1 MSEVREARNSETEAE
16 VTTFCDV
23 RFYKLGNDTPSG
35 TEVVAANFD
44 QLRFEASRP
53 MTDDEVAKLMQIL
66 GFAWKVTVRGERMLT
81 FKRNGQNA
89 VIVYV
94 SISSSASRSPFERF
108 DEFVNSL
115 NDYIADGSTVKRDG
129 SQLVTGID
137 NLSVTVWADDV
148 YQELPLD
155 TPKLQ
160 KLANRPSPFAA
171 ESLSG
176 KSRDEIVRKLTALV
190 SIKDS
195 LTAGEQDILTMA
207 HDLMAV
213 AADAEKRAKDAEAKL
228 DAARAALSA

>member
-1 MSEVREARNSETEAE
+1 MSETVEARNSETEAE

-23 RFYKLGNDTPSG
+23 PFYKLGNDTPSG
-35 TEVVAANFD
+35 SPVVAAHFD
-44 QLRFEASRP
+44 ALRFEASRP
-53 MTDDEVAKLMQIL
+53 MTDAEVQHLMQIL
-66 GFAWKVTVRGERMLT
+66 GFAWKVTVRGDKMLS

-89 VIVYV
+89 VVVYV
-94 SISSSASRSPFERF
+94 SLSSSSSRNPFERF
-108 DEFVNSL
+108 DEFQEVV

-129 SQLVTGID
+129 SQLVSGID

-148 YQELPLD
+148 YQELPEQYS
-155 TPKLQ
+155 KLQ
-160 KLANRPSPFAA
+160 KLANRPSPFVA

-213 AADAEKRAKDAEAKL
+213 AAEAEKRAKDAEAKL